1 MQEIIVDMA
10 EYAIG
15 KAPEVL
21 VVKGLG
27 SCVAVCLYH
36 KESRMGALCHVM
48 LPQSYEGQVSGNPLR
63 FMDKMLER
71 VLFELQDKGILLPT
85 LEAKLI
91 GGAEM
96 FPILNKELKDSVSMG
111 GRNVQ
116 VAEEILKSNGI
127 MTIAKE
133 VGGNHGRS
141 LKFHLDTGIVT
152 VEKKI

>member
-1 MQEIIVDMA
+1 MEINGRIND
-10 EYAIG
+10 II
-15 KAPEVL
+15 L
-21 VVKGLG
+21 
-27 SCVAVCLYH
+27 SSTTS
-36 KESRMGALCHVM
+36 KER
-48 LPQSYEGQVSGNPLR
+48 
-63 FMDKMLER
+63 
-71 VLFELQDKGILLPT
+71 
-85 LEAKLI
+85 
-91 GGAEM
+91 M

-152 VEKKI
+152 VEKKS